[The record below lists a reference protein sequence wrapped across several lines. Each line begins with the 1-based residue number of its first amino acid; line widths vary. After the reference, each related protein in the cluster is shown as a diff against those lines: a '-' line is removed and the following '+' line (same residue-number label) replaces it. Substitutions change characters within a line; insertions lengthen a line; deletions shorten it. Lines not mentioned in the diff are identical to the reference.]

1 MAIEPKDN
9 YTVKRE
15 RFFVRRE
22 DYGRTWFIVPAFED
36 TDGHLHL
43 MRMEI
48 ASTVWGRNILTG
60 SEPSGTWFT
69 REAVQELMDGL
80 WESGLRPTRR

>member
-43 MRMEI
+43 MRMEN
-48 ASTVWGRNILTG
+48 SQHSLG
-60 SEPSGTWFT
+60 P
-69 REAVQELMDGL
+69 
-80 WESGLRPTRR
+80 